1 VSRLVI
7 DASVAVRWVVQLP
20 FSEEAGRLVTFA
32 NLLLAPDFIH
42 AEVGNAL
49 NNLVIQKALPASEAG
64 LAYEDF
70 CRAPVRLL
78 ATRPYALNA
87 FQYAQRHGRSFYDTL
102 YLTLAIQEEATLVTA
117 DRKFWNALKDTPL
130 ASHIH
135 CLGGG
140 PGRSAR

>member
-20 FSEEAGRLVTFA
+20 FS
-32 NLLLAPDFIH
+32 
-42 AEVGNAL
+42 
-49 NNLVIQKALPASEAG
+49 
-64 LAYEDF
+64 
-70 CRAPVRLL
+70 
-78 ATRPYALNA
+78 
-87 FQYAQRHGRSFYDTL
+87 
-102 YLTLAIQEEATLVTA
+102 EEATLVTA